1 MIFQPLP
8 EQPGRLQENGHP
20 TNLAGIW
27 DFKLSDSGRAFDR
40 KVLDRRVAVLWET
53 QARAQRL
60 GFYVDVQQGED
71 RIVAVALQSCKLA
84 LGQNGG
90 VGKIAIQRHP
100 RDSRGVP
107 EDLRDDRNPVAGGEM
122 NCRKDSLEPGHRRSP
137 SRKWT
142 QSKASRAT

>member
-122 NCRKDSLEPGHRRSP
+122 NRRKDSLEPGHRRSP